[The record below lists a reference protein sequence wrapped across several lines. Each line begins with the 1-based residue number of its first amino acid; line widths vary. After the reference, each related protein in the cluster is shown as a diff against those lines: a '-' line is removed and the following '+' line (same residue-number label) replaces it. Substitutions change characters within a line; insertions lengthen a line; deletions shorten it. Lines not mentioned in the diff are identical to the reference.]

1 MECPKCGKD
10 MQPGFLQTAKI
21 VAFNKTRH
29 KISLN
34 PKDKEDIVLASKAFT
49 GRNFQGFICKEC
61 GLFVFAYKNV
71 SPPKYNSPI
80 APNKN

>member
-1 MECPKCGKD
+1 MKCPKCGKD

-34 PKDKEDIVLASKAFT
+34 PKDKEDIVLARKAFT
-49 GRNFQGFICKEC
+49 GTDFQVLICKVC
-61 GLFVFAYKNV
+61 GLVVFDYKNDF
-71 SPPKYNSPI
+71 SRF
-80 APNKN
+80 

>member
-34 PKDKEDIVLASKAFT
+34 PKDKEDIVLARKAFT
-49 GRNFQGFICKEC
+49 GTDFSRFYLQRMWLGCI
-61 GLFVFAYKNV
+61 
-71 SPPKYNSPI
+71 
-80 APNKN
+80 